1 MEYPKEPQFYT
12 DKQQIIFTGDE
23 KNSTLQ
29 SIDATLKRIESVL
42 IELKNQSCV
51 LGGQAPYQQK
61 LKENSVN

>member
-1 MEYPKEPQFYT
+1 MEYPKEPKFYS
-12 DKQQIIFTGDE
+12 DKEQIVYMGDK
-23 KNSTLQ
+23 KNNTLQ